1 MKLPNMVLLSAALTL
16 ALAACS
22 GTPRPIVDTKGVDM
36 NQYHQDMAE
45 CQGYAAEVNVAGGVA
60 RGAGVGAAVG
70 GAIGAVRGSGTEG
83 AATGAITGGATSGIK
98 NDRERERVA
107 KNCMRGR
114 GYRVLN

>member
-1 MKLPNMVLLSAALTL
+1 MKTSSMLLVTTLL

-45 CQGYAAEVNVAGGVA
+45 CRRFAEEVNVAGGVA

-70 GAIGAVRGSGTEG
+70 GAIGAVTGSGTQG
-83 AATGAITGGATSGIK
+83 AASGAITGGATSGIK

>member
-1 MKLPNMVLLSAALTL
+1 MKSLRMLVVIAAL
-16 ALAACS
+16 ALTACS

-45 CQGYAAEVNVAGGVA
+45 CQRYAEEVDVAGGVA
-60 RGAGVGAAVG
+60 RGAGLGAVVG
-70 GAIGAVRGSGTEG
+70 GAVGAVTGSGTEG

-98 NDRERERVA
+98 NDRDRERVA